1 MVEQLEREVRT
12 FAKKV
17 DDEEDKYLKIPEYVK
32 MRKIEERIKQKA
44 GMVEQLEREVGLMAG
59 EKEMWMREAKEDRE
73 AWSVFRAACVNLADA
88 LGGGLVLPPLGGEE
102 GRGVEGGLQ
111 TQRNRFGAERAQPG
125 EQHYLRRIF

>member
-32 MRKIEERIKQKA
+32 MRKIEERMKQKA

-73 AWSVFRAACVNLADA
+73 AWSGFRANCVNLAEQWLEMRKKEEEVDM
-88 LGGGLVLPPLGGEE
+88 LRKEKMTMEELVSGLV
-102 GRGVEGGLQ
+102 
-111 TQRNRFGAERAQPG
+111 
-125 EQHYLRRIF
+125 